1 MSEPAVRNVQPPTV
15 KAAVRAAPQ
24 SAVQA
29 APPPRYPVLFVNL
42 SRTWGGGEQWHFA
55 MSQALA
61 GRGWPVELLAWPRSP
76 LAAQA
81 AAAGLAC
88 WPLALRA
95 GSLLNPLKLA
105 RLSRGL
111 ARRQP
116 GAVILNGSHELKTAG
131 VLAHLGGVPRV
142 ILRRGIPH
150 PLSAGRI
157 NRWLLRH
164 AVTRLITNSQATLAA
179 MESGFPGLIEPLRP
193 RVIYNGVDPAA
204 FVPPAARTPTGRIVM
219 VGRLEWEKGVDLGI
233 AAFAQLRR
241 HVPHARLRIV
251 GDGSERQALE
261 ELADSLGVREA
272 VEFTGPTRRVPD
284 MLRDADVL
292 VLASRWEGFGFV
304 LVEAMLMELATV
316 SFDFPAA
323 REIVVDGMT
332 GLLAPEGDV
341 EALSAALTALLTAPA
356 RVRDLG
362 KAGRLRALSNFT
374 LDRSVSELEHV
385 LLES

>member
-1 MSEPAVRNVQPPTV
+1 LSEPVVRNAQPPAVR
-15 KAAVRAAPQ
+15 KAAQAAAPQ
-24 SAVQA
+24 PLPA
-29 APPPRYPVLFVNL
+29 VLFVNL

-61 GRGWPVELLAWPRSP
+61 ARGWPVELLVWPRSP
-76 LAAQA
+76 LAEQA
-81 AAAGLAC
+81 GAAGLAR
-88 WPLALRA
+88 WPLALRT
-95 GSLLNPLKLA
+95 GSLFNPLKLA

-111 ARRQP
+111 ARRRP

-131 VLAHLGGVPRV
+131 VLAHLSGVPKV
-142 ILRRGIPH
+142 ILRRGIPL
-150 PLSAGRI
+150 PLSPGWI
-157 NRWLLRH
+157 NGWLLRH
-164 AVTRLITNSQATLAA
+164 AVTRLITNSQATLDA
-179 MESGFPGLIEPLRP
+179 MQGGFPGLIEPLRP
-193 RVIYNGVDPAA
+193 RVIYNGVDPAG
-204 FVPPAARTPTGRIVM
+204 FVPPASRTPTARIVI
-219 VGRLEWEKGVDLGI
+219 VGRLEWEKGVDLAL
-233 AAFAQLRR
+233 AAFARLRQ
-241 HVPHARLRIV
+241 HVPRAKLRIV

-261 ELADSLGVREA
+261 ELAERLGVREA
-272 VEFTGPTRRVPD
+272 VEFTGPTRRVAD

-316 SFDFPAA
+316 SFDLPAA

-356 RVRDLG
+356 RMRDLG

-385 LLES
+385 LLEPVLLKS

>member
-1 MSEPAVRNVQPPTV
+1 MSEPVIRNVQPPAV
-15 KAAVRAAPQ
+15 QKAA
-24 SAVQA
+24 QA
-29 APPPRYPVLFVNL
+29 AAQPRYPVLFVNL

-61 GRGWPVELLAWPRSP
+61 ARGWPVEVLVWPRSP
-76 LAAQA
+76 LAEQV

-116 GAVILNGSHELKTAG
+116 EAVILNGSHELKTAG
-131 VLAHLGGVPRV
+131 LLAHLSGVPRV
-142 ILRRGIPH
+142 ILRRGIPR
-150 PLSAGRI
+150 PLSPGWI

-164 AVTRLITNSQATLAA
+164 AVTRLITNSQATLDA
-179 MESGFPGLIEPLRP
+179 MAGGFPGLVERLRP
-193 RVIYNGVDPAA
+193 RVVYNGVDPAG
-204 FVPPAARTPTGRIVM
+204 FVPPASRIPTGRIVM
-219 VGRLEWEKGVDLGI
+219 VGRLEWEKGMDLGL
-233 AAFAQLRR
+233 AAFARLRE
-241 HVPHARLRIV
+241 HVPRARLRIV

-261 ELADSLGVREA
+261 ELAERLGVREA
-272 VEFTGPTRRVPD
+272 VEFTGPTRRVPEL
-284 MLRDADVL
+284 LRDADVL